1 MYSRTEFLFG
11 GSIFFVVIQ
20 PGKEITARM
29 YVHFYFMD
37 DFQHVVAKIDW
48 EFASVCPMR
57 TFIFQFVNE

>member
-1 MYSRTEFLFG
+1 M
-11 GSIFFVVIQ
+11 VIQ